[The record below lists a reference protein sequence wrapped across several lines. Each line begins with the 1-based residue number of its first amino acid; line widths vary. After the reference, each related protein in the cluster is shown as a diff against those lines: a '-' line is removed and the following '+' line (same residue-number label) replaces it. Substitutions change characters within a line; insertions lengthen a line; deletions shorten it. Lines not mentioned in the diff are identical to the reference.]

1 MHPGQR
7 QRQLERQCRF
17 AGKAQYGQAV
27 AAVRSDA
34 DFQNLRIQ
42 IQRVDEAG
50 TDFEAFGQHH
60 DAVMI
65 FGKPQLSL
73 GTDHAERR
81 HAAQLGLLDDHTAGH
96 CRAHQRHGDFLPG
109 SHIGRATHDVQHFFL
124 SDIHRAYGQMIRVRM
139 GLFRQD
145 VPDDDVLDGIIRMDD
160 VFQLQP
166 KHRQAIAD
174 FLSPGFH
181 RNKFAQPFQT

>member
-1 MHPGQR
+1 MTTPPGIVVPTSATGTF
-7 QRQLERQCRF
+7 CP
-17 AGKAQYGQAV
+17 
-27 AAVRSDA
+27 AA
-34 DFQNLRIQ
+34 
-42 IQRVDEAG
+42 
-50 TDFEAFGQHH
+50 T
-60 DAVMI
+60 
-65 FGKPQLSL
+65 L
-73 GTDHAERR
+73 GAPHTMFSTSSCPASTV
-81 HAAQLGLLDDHTAGH
+81 HTA
-96 CRAHQRHGDFLPG
+96 
-109 SHIGRATHDVQHFFL
+109 
-124 SDIHRAYGQMIRVRM
+124 QMIRIGM